1 MSDIQEILGRE
12 RGMKSKVARALE
24 ITPGAVSQWK
34 QVSAEHAV
42 VIERECG
49 IPRHVLRPDLW
60 EAPAETQA
68 EAAQ

>member
-42 VIERECG
+42 IIERECG
-49 IPRHVLRPDLW
+49 IPRHELRPDLW
-60 EAPAETQA
+60 SPPAKA